1 MMLGLSLSAFTT
13 LHVIISLIAI
23 AAGFLV
29 LYQLLN
35 SQFSPPWTA
44 LFLATTVLTSVTGFM
59 FPITG
64 FTPAHGFGI
73 ISLVL
78 LAAAIFALYV
88 RHLAG
93 VWRGVYVVTALLS
106 LYLNVFVL
114 VVQGFQKVPALNA
127 LAPKGSEPPFAIAQ
141 GIVLVAFVVL
151 IYLALKRFRR
161 MGVSA
166 R

>member
-1 MMLGLSLSAFTT
+1 MMLGMSLETFT
-13 LHVIISLIAI
+13 LVHVIICLIAI
-23 AAGFLV
+23 AAGFVV

-35 SQFSPPWTA
+35 SQFNPPWTA
-44 LFLATTVLTSVTGFM
+44 AFLATTVLTSVTGFM
-59 FPITG
+59 FPIAG

-78 LAAAIFALYV
+78 LAVAIFALYV

-93 VWRGVYVVTALLS
+93 AWRSVYIVTALLS

-114 VVQGFQKVPALNA
+114 VVQGFQKVPVLNA
-127 LAPKGSEPPFAIAQ
+127 LAPKGSEPPFAITQ
-141 GIVLVAFVVL
+141 GLVLAVFVWL
-151 IYLALKRFRR
+151 IYQALKRFRR
-161 MGVSA
+161 VGVSA